1 MMQKKNNGVTL
12 VEVLIALAVF
22 LLLMTPLVN
31 SIVLSIKSTDDANE
45 LQNRNDYAEYLME
58 SIKNAPID
66 DLKDSAK
73 IANYFDGS
81 KTVNYT
87 AGSGDDFEIEGTTYL
102 GPQKEKY
109 SYKIKAEPINS
120 VDGTGIMSDLDPN
133 KAAFIPVTFSNYDD
147 VASEAIIAK
156 NIESAHDGNPKDYRK
171 NAIKRIVKVTVTSSD
186 VSGVKNYQVECSIT
200 YKEDKIADAKE
211 IKYELYKQDFSSG
224 IPNIYI
230 MYNSGICN
238 DLQTTDEIEY
248 DLSGVTFVKNEKI
261 NAFIIRTAEDYNK
274 ITDEFKNSDNSIK
287 QDELDKFKALFTGDL
302 NNNLEPDKK
311 LYKSVTGL
319 DRNDSSKLKISV
331 NSAVDNEHFMIYQNL
346 NDGGSNNYYTEGS
359 NVNNRI
365 ESLDKA
371 HDQKWNTY
379 DIKIWLQKGDK
390 VDDKAELITL
400 EGTRGGGKFE

>member
-31 SIVLSIKSTDDANE
+31 SIILSIKSTDDANE

-58 SIKNAPID
+58 TVKNASIN
-66 DLKDSAK
+66 DLQDSAK

-81 KTVNYT
+81 ETVNYT

-102 GPQKEKY
+102 GPQKEMY

-200 YKEDKIADAKE
+200 YKEDKNTDAKE

-248 DLSGVTFVKNEKI
+248 DLSGVTFKDKEKI

-274 ITDEFKNSDNSIK
+274 ITDDFKNSKDP
-287 QDELDKFKALFTGDL
+287 QAELDKFKTLFTGDL
-302 NNNLEPDKK
+302 NKNLEPDKK

-319 DRNDSSKLKISV
+319 NRNDSSKLTISV
-331 NSAVDNEHFMIYQNL
+331 KSAVDNEHFMIYQNL
-346 NDGGSNNYYTEGS
+346 NDGSNNYYTEGS

>member
-58 SIKNAPID
+58 TVKNASIN
-66 DLKDSAK
+66 DLQDSAK

-81 KTVNYT
+81 ETVNYT

-171 NAIKRIVKVTVTSSD
+171 NAIKRIVKVTVSSSD

-200 YKEDKIADAKE
+200 YKEDKNTDAKE

-248 DLSGVTFVKNEKI
+248 DLSGVAFAKNEKI

-274 ITDEFKNSDNSIK
+274 ITDDFKNSDNP
-287 QDELDKFKALFTGDL
+287 QVELDKFKTLFTGDL
-302 NNNLEPDKK
+302 NKNLEPDKK

-319 DRNDSSKLKISV
+319 NRNDSSKLTISV

-346 NDGGSNNYYTEGS
+346 NDGSNNYYTEGS